1 MFTLQQNG
9 QVVCDNCEVPGL
21 TGTYISKTDSYQF
34 TLDKRFGIDVPA
46 EFAAQVVWFA
56 ATAMALGAGFTCF
69 GENSQPRNPYKQ
81 TLEDAPRTTPTNAK
95 KGVDVVKSA
104 LEVHVHVHLND
115 EYDESD
121 ADLEGM
127 E

>member
-1 MFTLQQNG
+1 MFTLQKNG
-9 QVVCDNCEVPGL
+9 QVICDNCEVPGL
-21 TGTYISKTDSYQF
+21 TGKYVSETDSYSF

-56 ATAMALGAGFTCF
+56 ANAMALGAGFTCF

-81 TLEDAPRTTPTNAK
+81 TLKDAPLTTPSSK
-95 KGVDVVKSA
+95 KGVDVANSA
-104 LEVHVHVHLND
+104 LEIHVHVHLND

-121 ADLEGM
+121 ADLEL